1 MIFGIPNNRAMFTS
15 PADNIFNKERLQ
27 DRISSTLKYILKSKQ
42 EGIQSESVTFT
53 KEEKAR
59 LTAPFFGDSNEIND
73 AELVYC
79 PDGISYK
86 QESLPFF
93 VDSNE
98 INEAELT
105 CFSEK
110 LSYND
115 EEESVAS
122 SSDSNETNET
132 ELTCFSEKLSYNDE
146 EESVTSS
153 SDSNEINEV
162 ELGCSSDELCYIN
175 KEESVSDTSRSL
187 ISKIMTVWN
196 KYTQLS
202 YLSEKLDMLA
212 EDHKVRL
219 YTYTAG
225 LIFKESDSG
234 VRKIVQ
240 ILSSLSGITHICL
253 ITTLFLDKVLPSS
266 KKI

>member
-1 MIFGIPNNRAMFTS
+1 MIFGIPNNIAMFTS
-15 PADNIFNKERLQ
+15 PADNIFNNERLQ
-27 DRISSTLKYILKSKQ
+27 DRISSALKYILKSKQ

-59 LTAPFFGDSNEIND
+59 LTAPFFGESNEIND

-98 INEAELT
+98 INKAELT

-110 LSYND
+110 LPYND

-122 SSDSNETNET
+122 SSDSNE
-132 ELTCFSEKLSYNDE
+132 
-146 EESVTSS
+146 
-153 SDSNEINEV
+153 INEV
-162 ELGCSSDELCYIN
+162 ELGCFTEELCYIN

-187 ISKIMTVWN
+187 ISKIMTVWS

-212 EDHKVRL
+212 QDHKVRL
-219 YTYTAG
+219 YTHTAG